1 MACSQESSDLPPQS
15 PDTEKESLT
24 QFDISS
30 RALSD
35 TSSDSSSDMLDNLD
49 GFMKKTA
56 VQECENW
63 IQATEMK
70 QKLYSSMDL
79 VLKSIEKLQVDCREK
94 TTIAASSSSE
104 QSDELQ
110 SSFVETL
117 ELVRKADQ
125 EIKQHLEE
133 NENKAMLMIR
143 KTIESIV
150 GTDYDETSNELNYF
164 KRPFTPTDLE
174 FQRNV
179 MQVVRQNEEISTD
192 DFCTWIEVAFS
203 FLYVSGD
210 FL

>member
-117 ELVRKADQ
+117 ELVRKTDQ

>member
-79 VLKSIEKLQVDCREK
+79 VMKSIEKLQVDCREK

-117 ELVRKADQ
+117 ELVRKTDQ

>member
-117 ELVRKADQ
+117 ELVRKTDQ

-150 GTDYDETSNELNYF
+150 GTDDDEISNELNYF

>member
-79 VLKSIEKLQVDCREK
+79 VMKSIEKLQVDCREK

-150 GTDYDETSNELNYF
+150 GTDDDEISNELNYF

>member
-79 VLKSIEKLQVDCREK
+79 VMKSIEKLQVDCREK

-117 ELVRKADQ
+117 ELVRKTDQ

-150 GTDYDETSNELNYF
+150 GTDDDEISNELNYF

>member
-49 GFMKKTA
+49 GFMKETA

-150 GTDYDETSNELNYF
+150 GTDDDEISNELNYF

>member
-150 GTDYDETSNELNYF
+150 GTDDDEISNELNYF

>member
-49 GFMKKTA
+49 GFMKETA

-117 ELVRKADQ
+117 ELVRKTDQ

-150 GTDYDETSNELNYF
+150 GTDDDEISNELNYF

>member
-49 GFMKKTA
+49 GFMKETA

-117 ELVRKADQ
+117 ELVRKTDQ